1 MSFQTTSLVC
11 SPSACVMMPPK
22 KFFRGGKWASLRDG
36 PPTFMIEFSN
46 FESVGSPVEV
56 LKRMRRSKMDAQ
68 GIEVTFDWCTV
79 SHDIVQEISVV
90 QNALLIR
97 LRRQ

>member
-22 KFFRGGKWASLRDG
+22 KFFRGDKWASLRDG

-56 LKRMRRSKMDAQ
+56 LKTNAQIQNGNAQ
-68 GIEVTFDWCTV
+68 GIEVVFDWCAV

-90 QNALLIR
+90 QNALLI
-97 LRRQ
+97 

>member
-1 MSFQTTSLVC
+1 MI
-11 SPSACVMMPPK
+11 PPIK
-22 KFFRGGKWASLRDG
+22 SFRGDKWASLRDG

-46 FESVGSPVEV
+46 FESAGSPIEV
-56 LKRMRRSKMDAQ
+56 WKRMRRSKMDAQ

-90 QNALLIR
+90 QNALLI
-97 LRRQ
+97 